1 MQISEVSNTL
11 EPIPIKPLKL
21 VAKEIFSGAPLY
33 SITKLSF
40 YKEGIPILNIKD
52 IVDGKINR
60 DSLQL
65 FSLDNFRN
73 ATRYMAHPGDVL
85 ITCRGTQLKVTV
97 VPENIKQILITSNLI
112 AIRLNE
118 ELLPMYLAAYFKT
131 KDGQKALLSYATS
144 STLQL
149 VLNMSD
155 IEKVNVPVPAL
166 SLQEK
171 IIDLF
176 NTTEEQYRLSIE
188 SANMRRAL
196 TEQVITEMLK
206 K

>member
-1 MQISEVSNTL
+1 MND
-11 EPIPIKPLKL
+11 IPTKPLKSI
-21 VAKEIFSGAPLY
+21 VEKIFPEAPLY
-33 SITKLSF
+33 SVAKLTESVQ
-40 YKEGIPILNIKD
+40 GIPILNIKD
-52 IVDGKINR
+52 IVNGQIIR
-60 DSLQL
+60 DSLRL
-65 FSLDNFRN
+65 FSLDNFKN

-118 ELLPMYLAAYFKT
+118 ELLPIYLAAYFKT
-131 KDGQKALLSYATS
+131 KDGQRALLSNATS

-149 VLNMSD
+149 VLNVSD
-155 IEKVNVPVPAL
+155 IEKVNIPVPAL
-166 SLQEK
+166 SLQGK

-176 NTTEEQYRLSIE
+176 NTTEEQYRVSIE
-188 SANMRRAL
+188 SANMRRAI

>member
-1 MQISEVSNTL
+1 MQLSEVSNTL
-11 EPIPIKPLKL
+11 EPMLIKPLKL
-21 VAKEIFSGAPLY
+21 VAKDIFSGAPLY

-40 YKEGIPILNIKD
+40 CKEGVPILNIKD
-52 IVDGKINR
+52 IVDGKIIR
-60 DSLQL
+60 DSLRL
-65 FSLDNFRN
+65 FSLDNFKN

-97 VPENIKQILITSNLI
+97 VPEDIKQILITSNLI

-131 KDGQKALLSYATS
+131 KDGQRALLSNATS
-144 STLQL
+144 STLQI
-149 VLNMSD
+149 VFNVSD
-155 IEKVNVPVPAL
+155 IEKVNIPVPVL
-166 SLQEK
+166 SLQGK

-176 NTTEEQYRLSIE
+176 NTTEQQYRLSIE
-188 SANMRRAL
+188 SANMRRAI
-196 TEQVITEMLK
+196 TEQVITGMLK

>member
-1 MQISEVSNTL
+1 MQLSEVLNTL

-21 VAKEIFSGAPLY
+21 VVKEIFSGAPLY

-40 YKEGIPILNIKD
+40 CKDGIPILNIKN
-52 IVDGKINR
+52 IVDGKIIK
-60 DSLQL
+60 DSLRL
-65 FSLDNFRN
+65 FSLDNFKN

-118 ELLPMYLAAYFKT
+118 ELLPMYLSAYFKT
-131 KDGQKALLSYATS
+131 KDGQRALLSNTTS

-155 IEKVNVPVPAL
+155 IEKVNVPVPPL

-188 SANMRRAL
+188 SANMRRA
-196 TEQVITEMLK
+196 ITDQIITGMLK

>member
-1 MQISEVSNTL
+1 MND
-11 EPIPIKPLKL
+11 IPTKPLKSI
-21 VAKEIFSGAPLY
+21 VEKIFPEAPLY
-33 SITKLSF
+33 SVAKLTESVQ
-40 YKEGIPILNIKD
+40 GIPILNIKD
-52 IVDGKINR
+52 IVNGQIIR
-60 DSLQL
+60 DSLRL
-65 FSLDNFRN
+65 FSLDNFKN

-118 ELLPMYLAAYFKT
+118 ELLPIYLAAYFKT
-131 KDGQKALLSYATS
+131 KDGQRVLLSNATS

-149 VLNMSD
+149 VLNVSD
-155 IEKVNVPVPAL
+155 IEKVNIPVPAL
-166 SLQEK
+166 SLQGK

-176 NTTEEQYRLSIE
+176 NTTEEQYRVSIE
-188 SANMRRAL
+188 SANMRRAI

>member
-1 MQISEVSNTL
+1 MND
-11 EPIPIKPLKL
+11 IPTKPLKSL
-21 VAKEIFSGAPLY
+21 ADKIFPGAPLY
-33 SITKLSF
+33 SVTKLIESVQ
-40 YKEGIPILNIKD
+40 GIPVLNIKD
-52 IVDGKINR
+52 IVDGKIIR
-60 DSLQL
+60 DSLRL
-65 FSLDNFRN
+65 FSLDNFKN

-118 ELLPMYLAAYFKT
+118 ELLPIYLAAYFKT
-131 KDGQKALLSYATS
+131 KDGQRVLLSNATS

-149 VLNMSD
+149 ILNVSD
-155 IEKVNVPVPAL
+155 IEKVNIPVPVL
-166 SLQEK
+166 SLQK
-171 IIDLF
+171 KVIDLF
-176 NTTEEQYRLSIE
+176 NTTEEQYRVSIE
-188 SANMRRAL
+188 SANMRRAI